1 MRYVFIGIAVLILV
15 ILVTTGG
22 RFINSSSQALPTPT
36 PIQPSQEALNVAAV
50 AVVNATTADRKT
62 LQERYGDLSD
72 KEYTY
77 QLALDLTKNPT
88 ELALVEANE
97 AKMNKQNVQQ
107 SAPVIVNQPIQMP
120 QYNPPAMVSAP
131 RPVTCHQFYN
141 GDVSC
146 Y

>member
-1 MRYVFIGIAVLILV
+1 MRYIFVGIAVFILV
-15 ILVTTGG
+15 ILGG
-22 RFINSSSQALPTPT
+22 RFINSSPKALPTPT
-36 PIQPSQEALNVAAV
+36 PIQPSQEALNVAAI
-50 AVVNATTADRKT
+50 AVVNASSADRKT

-77 QLALDLTKNPT
+77 QLALDLTINPT

-97 AKMNKQNVQQ
+97 AKMNKQTVQQ
-107 SAPVIVNQPIQMP
+107 SAPVVVNQPIQMP